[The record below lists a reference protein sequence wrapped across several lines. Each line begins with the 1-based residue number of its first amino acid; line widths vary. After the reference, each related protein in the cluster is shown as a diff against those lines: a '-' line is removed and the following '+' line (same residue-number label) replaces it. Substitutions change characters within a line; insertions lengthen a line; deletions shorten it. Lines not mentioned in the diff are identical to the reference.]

1 MSGGASAPTQ
11 STVTQTNIPEY
22 AQPYVESALG
32 QAAALT
38 DITQNP
44 YQPYQGQRVA
54 GFTPMQAQAME
65 NIGGQQISPQLTD
78 ASNMAYMTGQYGL
91 GTQGTAAQLQNQ
103 ALGYGAQAA
112 ATGQQY
118 AQNAT
123 NPYAQQAY
131 MNPYLQNAL
140 QPALQ
145 EISRQYDI
153 TGAKQMGDATRT
165 GAFGGSREALMAAEN
180 QRAKNSAMNALIG
193 QGYSTAFDKAM
204 QAQQYGAGLGLQ
216 GLQAGMQ
223 GVGQATGAGQYGLQG
238 LNTAGSAASTLG
250 ALGQT
255 QFGQQQAA
263 NQSMLSAGA
272 QQQQLAQQGLDVGYQ
287 NYQTQLNYPYRQLGF
302 MSDLMR
308 GLPLTQQSQS
318 IYQAAPPVSQQL
330 LGFGLG
336 AAGLSKAF
344 G

>member
-1 MSGGASAPTQ
+1 
-11 STVTQTNIPEY
+11 
-22 AQPYVESALG
+22 
-32 QAAALT
+32 
-38 DITQNP
+38 
-44 YQPYQGQRVA
+44 
-54 GFTPMQAQAME
+54 
-65 NIGGQQISPQLTD
+65 
-78 ASNMAYMTGQYGL
+78 
-91 GTQGTAAQLQNQ
+91 
-103 ALGYGAQAA
+103 
-112 ATGQQY
+112 
-118 AQNAT
+118 
-123 NPYAQQAY
+123 
-131 MNPYLQNAL
+131 
-140 QPALQ
+140 
-145 EISRQYDI
+145 
-153 TGAKQMGDATRT
+153 MGDATRT